1 MKHPALVGRS
11 KELRQLL
18 DGIGDEDS
26 PRVYLISGD
35 VGIGKTRLLSEL
47 AESIGKRM
55 LTVWSERIE
64 SPSAPALYSWILA
77 VRSYLARCDD
87 ADVEDSFRGLGSTL
101 VDFVPELQRREQPR
115 DLVPHRRSE
124 ASRFALYD
132 EVTRFFQRAARKHP
146 FVLLFDNLQLADQ
159 SSLEL
164 LEHFVQQIT
173 DFPIWVVAC
182 SRNTLDGEYPDF
194 DRIIERIKRHRAS
207 QSIALDGLSRSEVR
221 RLANEVAGQSLPPG
235 VHDPLY
241 NQSEGNPLF
250 VVEAARVLQGRTDRR
265 GFSDLVFDVPYSL
278 KSVLLSRIGSLSDTA
293 QHALKLAS
301 VLGRDFL
308 RADLGGAYEIAAR
321 DLSAVVAEA
330 RRANIVSAPS
340 RGTFRFQH
348 ALYREV
354 LYDQLGETE
363 RQDLHARAAAY
374 FRTRKSRSATFDLAY
389 HYYEIA
395 DCGYAREACRFNLA
409 ASDISERNHAYS
421 VAAMHL
427 QRALDASLTSG
438 DEDPEQQF
446 NLHLKLGKLL
456 FAAGKVDTSSIPL
469 RTAARIAG
477 AAQRWEDMAAA
488 MRELQFVVGSNG
500 TIDDEIIEL
509 HETLLHRIDPEL
521 RYDHI
526 LAQACYADA
535 RRLRGDYDAAILL
548 ATEAMDSAA
557 RLDGEDGVLQSF
569 FYACWASGCVA
580 IHPEQIAFRAQKYDR
595 LIDFA
600 SRIEAKRE
608 LLQILASRL
617 FDLFASNTAAHELD
631 QALEQI
637 LRIATRSHD
646 PHYLILARSLET
658 CRDLLRGRWLDVVR
672 GGIQLQ
678 QDALRW
684 DVTGL
689 SGAFSQQMFVVQ
701 SATGNL
707 AALAPILN
715 KIEADA
721 EREGLWYPGQI
732 LLNCELGNLRAAQK
746 LLRQYESFDTLP
758 RDEVFLLSLIYLSEA
773 CLRLEDRTRLGQLF
787 ALLER
792 FQHYC
797 VTLPGTLAIGSVA
810 GYMGAYAAALGKKK
824 RAKTLFEEG
833 LDANSRMDAEPWSA
847 RVKTDFAEF
856 LLSGSDPQGH
866 KRAKALMLDAQK
878 TATRLR
884 LNPLLA
890 RLATLEQ
897 HMGVGR
903 LTPKEMSVLTLIAKG
918 ASNKQIADKLSVS
931 QNTIATH
938 VRHILQKLQVNN
950 RVEAVDRARQAAWIE

>member
-1 MKHPALVGRS
+1 H
-11 KELRQLL
+11 
-18 DGIGDEDS
+18 
-26 PRVYLISGD
+26 
-35 VGIGKTRLLSEL
+35 
-47 AESIGKRM
+47 
-55 LTVWSERIE
+55 
-64 SPSAPALYSWILA
+64 
-77 VRSYLARCDD
+77 
-87 ADVEDSFRGLGSTL
+87 
-101 VDFVPELQRREQPR
+101 
-115 DLVPHRRSE
+115 SE
-124 ASRFALYD
+124 ASRFALYE

-182 SRNTLDGEYPDF
+182 SRNRPDGEYPEF
-194 DRIIERIKRHRAS
+194 DRIVERIKRHRAS

-221 RLANEVAGQSLPPG
+221 RLANEVAGQALPLG
-235 VHDPLY
+235 VHERLY

-250 VVEAARVLQGRTDRR
+250 VVEAARVLQGRQNKQDL
-265 GFSDLVFDVPYSL
+265 SDLVFDVPFSL

-293 QHALKLAS
+293 QHTLRLAS
-301 VLGRDFL
+301 VLGRDFS

-321 DLSAVVAEA
+321 DLSAVFAEA
-330 RRANIVSAPS
+330 RRANIGSAPS

-354 LYDQLGETE
+354 LYDQLDEAE

-374 FRTRKSRSATFDLAY
+374 FQTRKSRSAAFDLAY

-409 ASDISERNHAYS
+409 ASDIAERNHAYS

-427 QRALDASLTSG
+427 QRAVDAFLTAG

-446 NLHLKLGKLL
+446 NLQLRLGKLL
-456 FAAGKVDTSSIPL
+456 FAAGKVDIASDPL
-469 RTAARIAG
+469 RAAARIAE
-477 AAQRWEDMAAA
+477 AAGRWEDMAAA
-488 MRELQFVVGSNG
+488 LRELQFVVGSNG

-548 ATEAMDSAA
+548 ASQAMDSAA
-557 RLDGEDGVLQSF
+557 RLDGEGGELQSF

-580 IHPEQIAFRAQKYDR
+580 IHPEQIAFRAEKYDR
-595 LIDFA
+595 LIDAA
-600 SRIEAKRE
+600 SRIESKRE

-617 FDLFASNTAAHELD
+617 FDLFAGNAAADKLD
-631 QALEQI
+631 QALEQ
-637 LRIATRSHD
+637 LLNMATRSHD

-658 CRDLLRGRWLDVVR
+658 CRHVLRGRWLEVVR
-672 GGIQLQ
+672 TGIQLQ

-684 DVTGL
+684 EVTGL
-689 SGAFSQQMFVVQ
+689 AGAFSQQMFVVQ

-715 KIEADA
+715 RIEADA
-721 EREGLWYPGQI
+721 GKEGLWYPGQI

-746 LLRQYESFDTLP
+746 LLRHYDSFDTLP

-773 CLRLEDRTRLGQLF
+773 CLKLEDRSRLGQLF

-792 FQHYC
+792 FQHFC

-810 GYMGAYAAALGKKK
+810 GYMGAYAAALGKRK
-824 RAKTLFEEG
+824 RAKALFEEG
-833 LDANSRMDAEPWSA
+833 LDANARMDAEPWSA
-847 RVKTDFAEF
+847 RVQTDFAEF
-856 LLSGSDPQGH
+856 LLAGSDTQGH
-866 KRAKALMLDAQK
+866 KRAKALMVDAQS
-878 TATRLR
+878 TAARLR

-890 RLATLEQ
+890 RLATLQ
-897 HMGVGR
+897 QQTGIGR
-903 LTPKEMSVLTLIAKG
+903 LTPKEMSVLALIAKG

-931 QNTIATH
+931 QNTVATH